1 MDRISIDKHILE
13 KLWNGELYVS
23 EQCVPLDETYG
34 QLLKKTD
41 RVHKE
46 LEKQL
51 KEEILEQ
58 IEQYTD
64 LLMEASEYRNQEAF
78 KRGFSMAVSMVLE
91 ALQQEA

>member
-1 MDRISIDKHILE
+1 MDRISMDKHILE

-23 EQCVPLDETYG
+23 EQCVPSDETYV
-34 QLLKKTD
+34 QLLKKTA
-41 RVHKE
+41 RVHKD
-46 LEKQL
+46 LENRL
-51 KEEILEQ
+51 KKETLEQ

-91 ALQQEA
+91 ALQQEV